1 MYEVKILTH
10 FSASHHLREYEGPCE
25 NKHGHN
31 WKVEVTY
38 ESLTLDKLGIVI
50 DFKVLKKKVKIVL
63 EELDHCDLNEL
74 SAFARVNPSSE
85 NIAAYIYKKLSHDAE
100 LNAKAKIK
108 SVSVWETDNARATYY
123 E

>member
-108 SVSVWETDNARATYY
+108 AVSVWETDNARATYY